1 MGFISNARAGR
12 GFTGKGA
19 GRFQG
24 PWDKV
29 SGILSRHVRKRG
41 RFLYQFSGFRIKI
54 ILVEKLRRRTN
65 DMKKELLYEM
75 ANGFLIDEMVPV
87 EGGAIVEDEFAEG
100 SECCGLYED
109 VYRAKLSLC
118 ERLGEN
124 EDRDVETIIGSMER
138 IARLLALKMYEY
150 GGMEQLKEK

>member
-1 MGFISNARAGR
+1 
-12 GFTGKGA
+12 
-19 GRFQG
+19 
-24 PWDKV
+24 
-29 SGILSRHVRKRG
+29 
-41 RFLYQFSGFRIKI
+41 
-54 ILVEKLRRRTN
+54 
-65 DMKKELLYEM
+65 MKKELLYEM

-87 EGGAIVEDEFAEG
+87 EGGAIVENEFAEG